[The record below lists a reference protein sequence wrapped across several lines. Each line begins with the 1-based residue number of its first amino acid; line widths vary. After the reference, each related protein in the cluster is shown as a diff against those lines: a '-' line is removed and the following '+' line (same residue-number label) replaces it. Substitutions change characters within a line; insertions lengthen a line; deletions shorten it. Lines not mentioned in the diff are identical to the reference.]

1 VDIDVE
7 ATEVVE
13 AQLDTFIE
21 KRAKQAGERRERAL
35 AHINRE
41 EGGRSNP

>member
-1 VDIDVE
+1 MDIYVE
-7 ATEVVE
+7 ATEAAE
-13 AQLDTFIE
+13 AKLNTFIE

-41 EGGRSNP
+41 EGGRNP